1 MRRSLKIEHADTVGP
16 GFQSQA
22 EMYVQGVSTRKVKAI
37 TEELCG
43 HSFSAS
49 TISEATAR
57 LDCDVEGVFRAP
69 AGRGVSLFD
78 FGRAL

>member
-1 MRRSLKIEHADTVGP
+1 MAALV
-16 GFQSQA
+16 

-49 TISEATAR
+49 AISAVNKGLDEA
-57 LDCDVEGVFRAP
+57 LD
-69 AGRGVSLFD
+69 
-78 FGRAL
+78 